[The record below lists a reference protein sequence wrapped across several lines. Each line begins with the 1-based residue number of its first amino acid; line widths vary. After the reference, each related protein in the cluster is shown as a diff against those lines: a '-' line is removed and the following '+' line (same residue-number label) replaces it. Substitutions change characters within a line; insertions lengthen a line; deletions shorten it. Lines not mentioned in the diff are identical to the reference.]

1 MSFFAFF
8 YTAIIFAGIAFSWLL
23 AVLNAL
29 LRNFIKWKD
38 VSIVNTFAFF
48 VVPLLLIVAA
58 YIAIFFAAKKS
69 LKEHRRRSLKKVI
82 SNFLSVTQ
90 RSIASLVNT
99 SCLDYFFFCSEMMT
113 DFVTVTLSLVL
124 FLSLL
129 LTVFWKH
136 STKSVGSVV
145 QCRQGSERSLVIN
158 SKLKTSKNDWD
169 RSGLPTKHTLSSSR
183 FVNSFY

>member
-1 MSFFAFF
+1 MVRLASICNKNQDLIADLLSMSLWLAEKFLVSFLLFKQSMFTWVFSLFF

-99 SCLDYFFFCSEMMT
+99 SCLDYFFLQWDDDWFCNCYFIFGFIFEFTADSILET
-113 DFVTVTLSLVL
+113 FHQV
-124 FLSLL
+124 
-129 LTVFWKH
+129 
-136 STKSVGSVV
+136 
-145 QCRQGSERSLVIN
+145 RR
-158 SKLKTSKNDWD
+158 
-169 RSGLPTKHTLSSSR
+169 
-183 FVNSFY
+183 